1 MSKDRLKALKNASK
15 KTKKAESIRQVDD
28 IEEART
34 NEEISKSENRKI
46 LGCFAVRM
54 VMFITLLIT
63 FIVSVMCI
71 RYVISLLCD
80 VAQLKLVLIWMYEE
94 LKHFIVQYQ
103 SVFAIILTLMFGDK
117 IVNKLKEK

>member
-1 MSKDRLKALKNASK
+1 MSKDLFKALKNARK
-15 KTKKAESIRQVDD
+15 KTKKAESVRQTDD
-28 IEEART
+28 IEEAHT
-34 NEEISKSENRKI
+34 NEEISKSKNRKI
-46 LGCFAVRM
+46 LGCFAVIM
-54 VMFITLLIT
+54 VIIITLLIT
-63 FIVSVMCI
+63 IIVAVMCI
-71 RYVISLLCD
+71 TYVISLLSD